1 MINQMAP
8 TELVAKA
15 NSEEELMTIENQYW
29 VDMALALERLEN
41 GNPHPD
47 DFKKVITEGYF
58 KDKAING
65 VSMLGTEHVRRAG
78 VRPDIMEQLVAIS
91 HLQDYFFTIKS
102 LGTTPD
108 EDEFDSEE

>member
-1 MINQMAP
+1 MAP
-8 TELVAKA
+8 TELVEKA
-15 NSEEELMTIENQYW
+15 NSEEELMAIENQYW
-29 VDMALALERLEN
+29 VDMAKALDRLET

-47 DFKKVITEGYF
+47 DFKKIISDGYF
-58 KDKAING
+58 KDKAVNG

-91 HLQDYFFTIKS
+91 HLQDYFMTIKA
-102 LGTTPD
+102 LGTAPE